1 NAMRQAYPQFMA
13 AGGEQLPE
21 DILRIIF
28 PVAYWSLLS
37 RHAEAN
43 GIDPYVLVA
52 LAAQESTFDPKI
64 RSSANAIG
72 LLQIIPPT
80 GRRLARQMGIQ
91 PFTTRSLEN
100 PEINVRLGTRY
111 FASMYKEFGGYHY
124 ALAGYNA
131 GEHRVRR
138 WNREAPG
145 LPQD

>member
-1 NAMRQAYPQFMA
+1 DPPNADLVRSLIAAGLYRAALDELQYAQRMWGNSAPLQATIALVHHRMGNLRPGINAMRQAYPQFMA

-72 LLQIIPPT
+72 LLQIIP
-80 GRRLARQMGIQ
+80 
-91 PFTTRSLEN
+91 
-100 PEINVRLGTRY
+100 
-111 FASMYKEFGGYHY
+111 
-124 ALAGYNA
+124 
-131 GEHRVRR
+131 
-138 WNREAPG
+138 
-145 LPQD
+145 